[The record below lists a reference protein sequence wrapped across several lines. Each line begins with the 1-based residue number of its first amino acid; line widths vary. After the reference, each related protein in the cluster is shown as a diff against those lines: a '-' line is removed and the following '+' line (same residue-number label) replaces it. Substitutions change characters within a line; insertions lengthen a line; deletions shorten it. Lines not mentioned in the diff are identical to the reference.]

1 MSRHKKVLAIAL
13 CITLLFSYATYR
25 VITNRSPLPDIIVV
39 AYGQETEKTK
49 RLKDEIGEG
58 TIHDIQSM
66 VTSSVAEDL
75 TAAGF
80 SCGDGIAYTIEND
93 DYAAAGLYYYD
104 SGLQLFESSELQ
116 SVGFVQIVSDTV
128 KYEEI
133 GRAHV

>member
-80 SCGDGIAYTIEND
+80 SCGDGIAYTI
-93 DYAAAGLYYYD
+93 A
-104 SGLQLFESSELQ
+104 
-116 SVGFVQIVSDTV
+116 VSYTHLTLPTSAYV
-128 KYEEI
+128 
-133 GRAHV
+133 

>member
-66 VTSSVAEDL
+66 VTSSVAED
-75 TAAGF
+75 
-80 SCGDGIAYTIEND
+80 
-93 DYAAAGLYYYD
+93 
-104 SGLQLFESSELQ
+104 
-116 SVGFVQIVSDTV
+116 
-128 KYEEI
+128 
-133 GRAHV
+133 

>member
-104 SGLQLFESSELQ
+104 SGLQLFE
-116 SVGFVQIVSDTV
+116 
-128 KYEEI
+128 
-133 GRAHV
+133 